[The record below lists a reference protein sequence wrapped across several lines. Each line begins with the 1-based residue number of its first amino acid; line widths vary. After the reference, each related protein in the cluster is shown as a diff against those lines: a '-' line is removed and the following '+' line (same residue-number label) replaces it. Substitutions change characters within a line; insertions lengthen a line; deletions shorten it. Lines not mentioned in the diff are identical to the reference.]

1 MPPYAE
7 PSSTENPLSVPNM
20 IRAHVAL
27 AAALSCLTGCASES
41 HRTVA
46 GHEVEAASRPYSG
59 PRHPLAIGKFK
70 NTSTYLTGV
79 FASEQDQLGSQAKT
93 ILKTHL
99 GQTNRFQLADR
110 DNMEE
115 TARETQLTGNQQAL
129 VGARYVVTGEVT
141 EFGRKE
147 TGDRELFGIAG
158 RGKRQTAYAKVSLN
172 VVDARTSLVVY
183 STQGAGEYS
192 LGNREILGTGSTA
205 AYDSTLN
212 GKVLDLAIVDAVD
225 KLVQGLE
232 AGAWSAGGS

>member
-1 MPPYAE
+1 
-7 PSSTENPLSVPNM
+7 M
-20 IRAHVAL
+20 IRIPVVLAL
-27 AAALSCLTGCASES
+27 AGVPFLAACASES
-41 HRTVA
+41 HRNVA
-46 GHEVEAASRPYSG
+46 THEVEAAQRPYSG

-79 FASEQDQLGSQAKT
+79 FASDTDQLGSQART

-99 GQTNRFQLADR
+99 GQTNRFQIADR

-115 TARETQLTGNQQAL
+115 IGREAQLSGSPQAV

-147 TGDRELFGIAG
+147 TGDKEVFGVLG
-158 RGKRQTAYAKVSLN
+158 RGKQQTAYAKVSLN
-172 VVDARTSLVVY
+172 VVDVQTSLVVY

-192 LGNREILGTGSTA
+192 LSNREILGTGSTA

-212 GKVLDLAIVDAVD
+212 GKVLDFAIVDAVN
-225 KLVQGLE
+225 KLVRGLE
-232 AGAWSAGGS
+232 AGAWSPAGS

>member
-1 MPPYAE
+1 MLKPFPAVLVLAF
-7 PSSTENPLSVPNM
+7 PFLSG
-20 IRAHVAL
+20 A
-27 AAALSCLTGCASES
+27 CASES
-41 HRTVA
+41 HRTV
-46 GHEVEAASRPYSG
+46 GTHQVESAQRPYTG

-79 FASEQDQLGSQAKT
+79 FASDTDQLGSQAKT

-99 GQTNRFQLADR
+99 SQTNRFQLADR

-115 TARETQLTGNQQAL
+115 TSREAKLAGNEQAL

-147 TGDRELFGIAG
+147 TGDKEVFGIVG
-158 RGKRQTAYAKVSLN
+158 RGKQQTAYAKVSLN
-172 VVDARTSLVVY
+172 IVDARTSLVVY

-192 LGNREILGTGSTA
+192 LSNREILGTGSTA

-212 GKVLDLAIVDAVD
+212 GKVLDLAVVDAVD
-225 KLVQGLE
+225 KLGRGLE
-232 AGAWSAGGS
+232 AGAWSAGS